1 MESNQLALVMVA
13 GIWAALNTLVSAYK
27 VINDKRDV
35 IISGKFEGEHISLEH
50 RRLMFVN
57 DWIPLKFGIAIA
69 SLIFAFALFSIP
81 YLTSDPHPWLVTLSI
96 LSTLGPFGSFL
107 AFSILGFRDYRFIQ
121 KTLTEVKKAKSV
133 DVNQLIEKE
142 NKS

>member
-27 VINDKRDV
+27 VINDKRD
-35 IISGKFEGEHISLEH
+35 IIITGKYDGEAISLEH
-50 RRLMFVN
+50 RHLMLIN
-57 DWIPLKFGIAIA
+57 DWVPLKLGIAIA

-81 YLTSDPHPWLVTLSI
+81 YLTVDPNPWLVSLSI
-96 LSTLGPFGSFL
+96 FATLGPLGSFL

-121 KTLTEVKKAKSV
+121 RTLEEVSKANSI
-133 DVNQLIEKE
+133 DVK
-142 NKS
+142 

>member
-35 IISGKFEGEHISLEH
+35 IISGKFEGEDISLEH

-81 YLTSDPHPWLVTLSI
+81 YLTDDPNPWLVTLSI
-96 LSTLGPFGSFL
+96 LATLGPFGSFL
-107 AFSILGFRDYRFIQ
+107 AFSILGFRDYKFIQ
-121 KTLTEVKKAKSV
+121 RALKEVKKVISREA
-133 DVNQLIEKE
+133 DLLIKKE
-142 NKS
+142 NQS

>member
-1 MESNQLALVMVA
+1 MESNQIALVMVA

-35 IISGKFEGEHISLEH
+35 IITGKYEGESISLEH
-50 RRLMFVN
+50 RRLMLVN

-81 YLTSDPHPWLVTLSI
+81 YLTSNPNPWLISLSI
-96 LSTLGPFGSFL
+96 LATLGPFGSFL
-107 AFSILGFRDYRFIQ
+107 AFTILGFRDYKFIQ
-121 KTLTEVKKAKSV
+121 RTLTAVEKS
-133 DVNQLIEKE
+133 NSRKLTHFTEK
-142 NKS
+142 ND

>member
-35 IISGKFEGEHISLEH
+35 IITGKFEGKAISYEH
-50 RRLMFVN
+50 RQLMFVN

-81 YLTSDPHPWLVTLSI
+81 YLTNDPNSWLVLLSI
-96 LSTLGPFGSFL
+96 LATLGPFGSFL
-107 AFSILGFRDYRFIQ
+107 AFSILGFRDYRFIK
-121 KTLTEVKKAKSV
+121 KTLAEVEKVNSRDMHQLLQKK
-133 DVNQLIEKE
+133 E
-142 NKS
+142 